1 MVSIAAGVWEGPGYA
16 FRLRLCPFCG
26 TTSFCATDRKR
37 VMLGE
42 ACVDKQEPEVSNE
55 DFGFAES
62 MRFYGLYGAPKATI
76 LRSLGELAQGEA
88 VQRCLNKKEPE

>member
-42 ACVDKQEPEVSNE
+42 ACADKQEEKSNR
-55 DFGFAES
+55 DFGSFVTGDV
-62 MRFYGLYGAPKATI
+62 RGLYEVRWDPTWG
-76 LRSLGELAQGEA
+76 
-88 VQRCLNKKEPE
+88 NKVRKERG